1 MSSTSDNGCD
11 FATLEEEGLSDE
23 TGNEVA
29 TREEDNKCVDSLH
42 PLTNIPSIIQHVLT
56 YLTADEVETCRLV
69 CREWNTEACVV
80 LRTKRVVAFMDGD
93 AVGVYINAME
103 GTPYNPHAQF
113 EVCMELKNEKLL
125 EFWNAFGPEVI
136 SLDIRSSAVTW
147 PDFLDVIEN
156 RTPNL
161 ERLSLR
167 FLPRQDPRA
176 KIELDLRNPFTN
188 VTQLRLA
195 SMPLSVQGTNGVVE
209 RLADLLKLLP
219 NLQVIGFLRI
229 KSPGMQARVSQTLVE
244 AIGKPEV
251 NLGSLTYIK
260 LCLLGLTSDQLDAL
274 ALKSLPLERLE
285 MTLAEGMR
293 ASSLKN
299 FLVSIRK
306 TLTDLKITFPE
317 KFTNM
322 QTFLNLNDSM
332 RPDESV
338 QVLSNLKSLTMNKF
352 KGSIYFAYKLPN
364 LTKLIYTTDT
374 LRNSIPMGFRRR
386 PYGGHIEDH
395 NLQALTVTA
404 LSCLPD
410 TSTLNG
416 ISLCFPYLKSLTMHN
431 MDDDGLGVI
440 YRGLPLLSEL
450 ILDSSTCTDQ
460 GLTGVPTEICID
472 MVETDIFTVAK
483 VELYRQDLFIGSLP
497 SLRTFS
503 VTAPNISDAAVAF
516 GMAWCKNLQELRIGS
531 PLVTDKGIIFLAN
544 RLYQDLNLLDLTKCS
559 NITEEGKFY
568 AHEKLIGKVIV
579 AEPEEEEADEMEIS
593 RRKMKIP
600 KLEYTDRGVVKTKQ
614 GTSSSSRMASPD
626 INFFEEI
633 DTEHVHHLA
642 HQLHLADHNP
652 DVNPLV
658 RVHAYRRFENH
669 LQQVY
674 HYQQD

>member
-1 MSSTSDNGCD
+1 MSSTSDNSCD
-11 FATLEEEGLSDE
+11 SVALGEGMSDE

-29 TREEDNKCVDSLH
+29 IIEEANKLVDSSTLH
-42 PLTNIPSIIQHVLT
+42 PLLIPNVIRNVLAH
-56 YLTADEVETCRLV
+56 LTADDVETCRLV
-69 CREWNTEACVV
+69 SKEWNTEACAV
-80 LRTKRVVAFMDGD
+80 LRTKRVVVFMDGY

-113 EVCMELKNEKLL
+113 ELFMDLKNEKLND
-125 EFWNAFGPEVI
+125 FWNAFGPQVI

-176 KIELDLRNPFTN
+176 KIELDSRNPITN
-188 VTQLRLA
+188 VKQLCLA

-219 NLQVIGFLRI
+219 NLEVIGFLRI
-229 KSPGMQARVSQTLVE
+229 KSPGIQARVSQTLVE
-244 AIGKPEV
+244 TIGKPEV

-274 ALKSLPLERLE
+274 TLKLLPLKRLE
-285 MTLAEGMR
+285 MTLAEGMK

-322 QTFLNLNDSM
+322 QTFLNMNDAM

-338 QVLSNLKSLTMNKF
+338 QVLSNLGSLTMNKF

-374 LRNSIPMGFRRR
+374 LKDSIPMGFRRR
-386 PYGGHIEDH
+386 LYGSQIEDH
-395 NLQALTVTA
+395 NLKILTVT
-404 LSCLPD
+404 STFCLAD
-410 TSTLNG
+410 TITLNG
-416 ISLCFPYLKSLTMHN
+416 ISMCFPYLKSLTMLN

-460 GLTGVPTEICID
+460 GLTGVPTEICNHI
-472 MVETDIFTVAK
+472 VETDNFTVAK

-516 GMAWCKNLQELRIGS
+516 GMAWCKNLKELQIGS

-544 RLYQDLNLLDLTKCS
+544 RLYQDLDLLDLTKCS

-568 AHEKLIGKVIV
+568 AREKLIGKVIV
-579 AEPEEEEADEMEIS
+579 AEPEEEEGDEMEIS
-593 RRKMKIP
+593 RRKLKIA
-600 KLEYTDRGVVKTKQ
+600 KLEYSYRGIVKTKQ
-614 GTSSSSRMASPD
+614 GPSSCPRLASPD
-626 INFFEEI
+626 INFFEEV
-633 DTEHVHHLA
+633 DTDDIHHHA
-642 HQLHLADHNP
+642 HQLHFADHNP
-652 DVNPLV
+652 IANVLL
-658 RVHAYRRFENH
+658 RVLRSQEI
-669 LQQVY
+669 
-674 HYQQD
+674 